1 MGSVDMSAQKI
12 ANFSRRRRA
21 SGEAPGQ
28 QRARRQIASHVERG
42 VREQGAPARRL
53 HVLPH
58 HETPREGDEQPD
70 QEEQQP
76 PAAGSERIEPQRGE
90 QGEDRGL
97 REPPADLPPVERPCE
112 VALVE
117 RSVPAVSD
125 RRREG
130 EEQGHRQPGAEQP
143 PERHRRRRSGGTYP
157 GPRSPRPGRAAV
169 SVPRSATLLGSKT
182 VMSAAMSGASRPRS
196 RSPTRSAAS
205 EVILR
210 TANSSGNSLS

>member
-1 MGSVDMSAQKI
+1 MGSVDMSAPKI

-76 PAAGSERIEPQRGE
+76 PAAGAERIEPQRGE

-130 EEQGHRQPGAEQP
+130 ERSEERRVGKECRGLWATRAE
-143 PERHRRRRSGGTYP
+143 
-157 GPRSPRPGRAAV
+157 
-169 SVPRSATLLGSKT
+169 KKK
-182 VMSAAMSGASRPRS
+182 
-196 RSPTRSAAS
+196 
-205 EVILR
+205 
-210 TANSSGNSLS
+210 